1 LLKAFHLEAVN
12 LKTLY
17 ICDESTRMSKSKRD
31 KIKEKLTFKYRFV
44 VLNEDTFEE
53 RFSFKLNRLNAFVFG
68 GLFSILLITLT
79 IIFITLTPLKEY
91 VQGYS
96 SSELQ
101 KETTNLVYKV
111 DSLNKALSVND
122 LYIENIQQ
130 VLKGEIKRVTFNKDS
145 VLRQFQIDEIDFAPS
160 GVDSLFRQ
168 EVEQMDRFSVF
179 QQARKSTDIV
189 FSSPI
194 KGQVTEQYNDQEK
207 HFAVD
212 IAVAEDTP
220 VKAVADG
227 TVIFKGFTADTGYV
241 IIIEHS
247 QGFTSIYKHNASIFK
262 EQGELVKTGEVIAS
276 AGSTGDLSTGAHL
289 HFELWNDGYPVNPS
303 NYINFN

>member
-1 LLKAFHLEAVN
+1 MK
-12 LKTLY
+12 KT
-17 ICDESTRMSKSKRD
+17 KRER
-31 KIKEKLTFKYRFV
+31 IKDKLTFKYRFV

-68 GLFSILLITLT
+68 ALFSIILIGMT
-79 IIFITLTPLKEY
+79 ILFITVTPLKEY
-91 VQGYS
+91 IQGYS

-101 KETTNLVYKV
+101 KEATNLSYKV
-111 DSLNKALSVND
+111 DSLNQALSVND

-145 VLRQFQIDEIDFAPS
+145 VLKQFQIDEIDFAPS
-160 GVDSLFRQ
+160 QVDSAFRN

-179 QQARKSTDIV
+179 QQAKKNTDIV

-194 KGQVTEQYNDQEK
+194 KGQITQQYDDQEK

-212 IAVAEDTP
+212 IAVDEDTP
-220 VKAVADG
+220 VKTVADG

-241 IIIEHS
+241 ILIDHG
-247 QGFTSIYKHNASIFK
+247 QGFTSIYKHNASIYK
-262 EQGELVKTGEVIAS
+262 EQGELVKSGEVIAS
-276 AGSTGDLSTGAHL
+276 AGSTGAFSTGAHL
-289 HFELWNDGYPVNPS
+289 HFELWNDGYPVNPT
-303 NYINFN
+303 NYINFD

>member
-1 LLKAFHLEAVN
+1 M
-12 LKTLY
+12 Y
-17 ICDESTRMSKSKRD
+17 ICVEIWNMEKSRKE

-68 GLFSILLITLT
+68 GIFSVLLISLT
-79 IIFITLTPLKEY
+79 ILFITLTPLKEY
-91 VQGYS
+91 IQGYS
-96 SSELQ
+96 SSEMQ
-101 KETTNLVYKV
+101 KETTDLVYKV
-111 DSLNKALSVND
+111 DSLNQILSVND

-160 GVDSLFRQ
+160 SVDSLFRE

-179 QQARKSTDIV
+179 QQAKKNTDIV

-194 KGQVTEQYNDQEK
+194 KGQITQQYDDQER

-212 IAVAEDTP
+212 IAVDQDTP

-241 IIIEHS
+241 IVIEHG

-262 EQGELVKTGEVIAS
+262 EQGALVKTGEVIAS
-276 AGSTGDLSTGAHL
+276 AGSTGDFSTGTHL
-289 HFELWNDGYPVNPS
+289 HFELWNDGYPVNPT
-303 NYINFN
+303 NYINFD

>member
-1 LLKAFHLEAVN
+1 ME
-12 LKTLY
+12 KT
-17 ICDESTRMSKSKRD
+17 KRE
-31 KIKEKLTFKYRFV
+31 KLKEKLTFKYRFV

-53 RFSFKLNRLNAFVFG
+53 RFSFKLNRLNAFVLG
-68 GLFSILLITLT
+68 AIFSIILISLT
-79 IIFITLTPLKEY
+79 ILFITVTPLKEY
-91 VQGYS
+91 IQGYS
-96 SSELQ
+96 STELQ
-101 KETTNLVYKV
+101 KETTNLSYKV
-111 DSLNKALSVND
+111 DSLNQALSVND

-160 GVDSLFRQ
+160 PVDSVFRE

-179 QQARKSTDIV
+179 QQAEKNTDIV

-194 KGQVTEQYNDQEK
+194 KGQITQQYDDQEK

-212 IAVAEDTP
+212 IAVDEDTP

-241 IIIEHS
+241 ILIEHG
-247 QGFTSIYKHNASIFK
+247 QGFTSIYKHNASIYK
-262 EQGELVKTGEVIAS
+262 EQGELVKSGEVIAS
-276 AGSTGDLSTGAHL
+276 AGSTGAFSTGAHL
-289 HFELWNDGYPVNPS
+289 HFELWNDGYPVNPT
-303 NYINFN
+303 NYINFE

>member
-1 LLKAFHLEAVN
+1 ME
-12 LKTLY
+12 
-17 ICDESTRMSKSKRD
+17 KSKKD

-68 GLFSILLITLT
+68 GIFSVLLISLT
-79 IIFITLTPLKEY
+79 ILFITLTPLKEY
-91 VQGYS
+91 IQGYS

-111 DSLNKALSVND
+111 DSLNQMLSVND
-122 LYIENIQQ
+122 MYIENIQQ

-145 VLRQFQIDEIDFAPS
+145 VLRQFQIDEIDFAPTS
-160 GVDSLFRQ
+160 IDSAFRQ

-179 QQARKSTDIV
+179 QQAKKSTDIV

-194 KGQVTEQYNDQEK
+194 KGQITQQYDDQER

-212 IAVAEDTP
+212 IAVDKDTP

-241 IIIEHS
+241 IIIEHG
-247 QGFTSIYKHNASIFK
+247 QGFTSVYKHNASIYK
-262 EQGELVKTGEVIAS
+262 EQGALVKTGEVIAS
-276 AGSTGDLSTGAHL
+276 AGSTGDFSSGTHL
-289 HFELWNDGYPVNPS
+289 HFELWNDGYPVNPT
-303 NYINFN
+303 NYINFD

>member
-1 LLKAFHLEAVN
+1 MKKN
-12 LKTLY
+12 
-17 ICDESTRMSKSKRD
+17 KR
-31 KIKEKLTFKYRFV
+31 KIIKEKLTFKYRFV

-68 GLFSILLITLT
+68 GIFSVFLIACTFLLIA
-79 IIFITLTPLKEY
+79 LTPLKEY
-91 VQGYS
+91 IQGYS

-101 KETTNLVYKV
+101 KEASNLIYKV
-111 DSLNKALSVND
+111 DSLNRALTVND

-145 VLRQFQIDEIDFAPS
+145 VLRQYQIEEINFAPTA
-160 GVDSLFRQ
+160 VDSAFRE
-168 EVEQMDRFSVF
+168 EVEQLDRYSVF
-179 QQARKSTDIV
+179 QQARKNTDIV

-194 KGQVTEQYNDQEK
+194 KGEITQNYNDQEK

-212 IAVAEDTP
+212 IAVDENSP

-241 IIIEHS
+241 IIIEHA
-247 QGFTSIYKHNASIFK
+247 QGFISVYKHNSSIYK
-262 EQGELVKTGEVIAS
+262 EQGELIKSGEVISS
-276 AGSTGDLSTGAHL
+276 AGSTGTISTGSHL
-289 HFELWNDGYPVNPS
+289 HFELWNDGYPVNPL
-303 NYINFN
+303 NYINFE

>member
-1 LLKAFHLEAVN
+1 M
-12 LKTLY
+12 Y
-17 ICDESTRMSKSKRD
+17 ICVEIWNMEKSRKE

-68 GLFSILLITLT
+68 GIFSVLLISLT
-79 IIFITLTPLKEY
+79 ILFITLTPLKEY
-91 VQGYS
+91 IQGYS
-96 SSELQ
+96 SSEMQ
-101 KETTNLVYKV
+101 KETTDLVYKV
-111 DSLNKALSVND
+111 DSLNQILSVND

-160 GVDSLFRQ
+160 SVDSLFRE

-179 QQARKSTDIV
+179 QQAKKNTDIV

-194 KGQVTEQYNDQEK
+194 KGQITQQYDDKER

-212 IAVAEDTP
+212 IAVDQDTP

-241 IIIEHS
+241 IVIEHG

-262 EQGELVKTGEVIAS
+262 EQGALVKTGEVIAS
-276 AGSTGDLSTGAHL
+276 AGSTGDFSTGTHL
-289 HFELWNDGYPVNPS
+289 HFELWNDGYPVNPT
-303 NYINFN
+303 NYINFD

>member
-1 LLKAFHLEAVN
+1 M
-12 LKTLY
+12 Y
-17 ICDESTRMSKSKRD
+17 ICVEIWTMEKSRKE

-68 GLFSILLITLT
+68 GIFSVLLISLT
-79 IIFITLTPLKEY
+79 ILFITLTPLKEY
-91 VQGYS
+91 IQGYS
-96 SSELQ
+96 SSEMQ
-101 KETTNLVYKV
+101 KETTDLAYKV
-111 DSLNKALSVND
+111 DSLNQILSVND

-160 GVDSLFRQ
+160 SVDSLFRE

-179 QQARKSTDIV
+179 QQAKKNTDIV

-194 KGQVTEQYNDQEK
+194 KGQITEQYDDQEK

-212 IAVAEDTP
+212 IAVDQDTP
-220 VKAVADG
+220 VKTVADG
-227 TVIFKGFTADTGYV
+227 TVIFTGFTADTGYV
-241 IIIEHS
+241 IVIEHG

-262 EQGELVKTGEVIAS
+262 EQGALVKSGEVIAS
-276 AGSTGDLSTGAHL
+276 AGSTGNFSTGAHL
-289 HFELWNDGYPVNPS
+289 HFELWNDGYPVNPT
-303 NYINFN
+303 NYINFD